1 MPPAGLLRVKVSV
14 GVAFKSSTNLIYLI
28 LIGKGRFLGG
38 ELLPDIMW
46 WLLKKLWSE
55 EIKSLL

>member
-38 ELLPDIMW
+38 ELLSDNNVVVT
-46 WLLKKLWSE
+46 E
-55 EIKSLL
+55 ETLV